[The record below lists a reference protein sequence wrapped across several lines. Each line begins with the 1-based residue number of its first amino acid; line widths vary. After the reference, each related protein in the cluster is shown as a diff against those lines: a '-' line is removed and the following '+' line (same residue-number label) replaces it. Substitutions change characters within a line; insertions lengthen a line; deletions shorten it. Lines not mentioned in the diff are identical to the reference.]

1 MYINILYCFTF
12 RLFTPWFLRLF
23 PPCTIVAII
32 FSAPQFLWPFLS
44 CTVIIVIIFFFIIF
58 VFITIF
64 LIILFSIIIYKN
76 YGSKLANINI
86 AYSATCNTLLLI
98 HQPLWLFELL
108 SSSCGNDHLPS
119 MYCCSRAII
128 AERRERSKANNR
140 VLFEIPRYLYI
151 YIYIYIYMSVCKC
164 IVQDRAHLTQ
174 VLSRRPLCIWN
185 TGCCSAHYFEESP
198 FR

>member
-1 MYINILYCFTF
+1 MHAFY
-12 RLFTPWFLRLF
+12 
-23 PPCTIVAII
+23 VG
-32 FSAPQFLWPFLS
+32 LS
-44 CTVIIVIIFFFIIF
+44 C
-58 VFITIF
+58 
-64 LIILFSIIIYKN
+64 
-76 YGSKLANINI
+76 INRCI
-86 AYSATCNTLLLI
+86 
-98 HQPLWLFELL
+98 
-108 SSSCGNDHLPS
+108 
-119 MYCCSRAII
+119 II
-128 AERRERSKANNR
+128 AERRERSERSEANNR